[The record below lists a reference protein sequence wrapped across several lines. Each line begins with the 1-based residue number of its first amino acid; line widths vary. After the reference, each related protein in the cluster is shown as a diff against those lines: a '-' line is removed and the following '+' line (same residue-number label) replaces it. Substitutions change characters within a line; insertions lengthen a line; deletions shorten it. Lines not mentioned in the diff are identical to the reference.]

1 MSFVCLCNPLVSG
14 TTKPADCPGCSV
26 SQFDRYFLSQ
36 MMMSFGLFS
45 LVLVMVYWVNR
56 AVVLFDR
63 LIANGHSAVVFLEFS
78 ALTLPGVIRLVL
90 PIAAFAAAVSCTN
103 RLSSDSEL
111 VVVQATGYS
120 PFRLARPVLIFGLI
134 VGALL
139 SVLTHVL
146 VPASLAQLS
155 ERQKELDTSVTT
167 RLLQEGTFFH
177 PADGVTFYIREISPQ
192 GEMTDIFLSDR
203 RLESRQTIYTAR
215 RAYLVRAPEGPKLVM
230 TDGMAQDIRSSDQR
244 LSTTSFS
251 EFVFDIGA
259 LLETANLPKRRAKQL
274 PTWLLLSPTQDIIDE
289 TGDSRARLMQRGHAR
304 ISEALLAVV
313 TALVG
318 FSALLIGG
326 FNRFGLWRQ
335 ILVAVVILI
344 VVKSLDNFMNDFAR
358 RNEAYWPLV
367 YMASIVGLAMTG
379 ALLWLSARPAIFSR
393 RRQRSAR

>member
-1 MSFVCLCNPLVSG
+1 MSFVCLRNPLVSG
-14 TTKPADCPGCSV
+14 TTRPADCPGCSV

-103 RLSSDSEL
+103 RMSSDSEL

-139 SVLTHVL
+139 SVLTHAL
-146 VPASLAQLS
+146 VPASIAQLA
-155 ERQKELDTSVTT
+155 ERQKELDTTVTT

-177 PADGVTFYIREISPQ
+177 PAGGVTFYIREISQQ

-203 RLESRQTIYTAR
+203 RLESRKTIYTAR
-215 RAYLVRAPEGPKLVM
+215 RAYLVRAPDGPKLVM
-230 TDGMAQDIRSSDQR
+230 TDGMAQDIRGSDQR

-259 LLETANLPKRRAKQL
+259 LLETSKLPKRRANQL

-289 TGDSRARLMQRGHAR
+289 TEESRARLLQRGHAR

-318 FSALLIGG
+318 FSALLVGG

-335 ILVAVVILI
+335 ILVALVILI
-344 VVKSLDNFMNDFAR
+344 AVKSLDNFMNDFAR
-358 RNEAYWPLV
+358 RIEAYWPLV
-367 YMASIVGLAMTG
+367 YVASFVGLAMTG
-379 ALLWLSARPAIFSR
+379 ALLWLSARPAMFSR
-393 RRQRSAR
+393 RRQRSAP

>member
-1 MSFVCLCNPLVSG
+1 MSFVCPSNPLVSG
-14 TTKPADCPGCSV
+14 ITKQADCPGCRV

-111 VVVQATGYS
+111 VVVQATGFS
-120 PFRLARPVLIFGLI
+120 PFRLARPVLVFGLI
-134 VGALL
+134 VAALL
-139 SVLTHVL
+139 SVLNHVL
-146 VPASLAQLS
+146 VPASLVQLA
-155 ERQKELDTSVTT
+155 ERQKELDTSITT

-177 PADGVTFYIREISPQ
+177 PARGVTFYIREISPQ

-203 RLESRQTIYTAR
+203 RPESRQIIYTAR
-215 RAYLVRAPEGPKLVM
+215 SAFLVRSPSGPKLVM
-230 TDGMAQDIRSSDQR
+230 ADGMAQDIRSADQR

-259 LLETANLPKRRAKQL
+259 LLETAKLSKRRANQI
-274 PTWLLLSPTQDIIDE
+274 PTWLLLAPNQDVIDE
-289 TGDSRARLMQRGHAR
+289 TGDSRARLLQRGHAR
-304 ISEALLAVV
+304 ISQAFLAVV

-335 ILVAVVILI
+335 ILAAVVILI
-344 VVKSLDNFMNDFAR
+344 VLASLDNFMNDFAR

-367 YMASIVGLAMTG
+367 YLATLVGLATTG
-379 ALLWLSARPAIFSR
+379 ALLWLSARPAIVSR
-393 RRQRSAR
+393 RRQRTAP

>member
-215 RAYLVRAPEGPKLVM
+215 RAYLVRAPSGPKLVM

-289 TGDSRARLMQRGHAR
+289 TGDSRARLLQRGHAR

-335 ILVAVVILI
+335 ILVALVILI